1 MSLYSRFA
9 ACYEQVFPF
18 REEVYA
24 FLLSHAGQA
33 GGAVLDV
40 GCGPGHYCGRFG
52 QDGYQATG
60 IDLDEV
66 MIAEAGRHYPGV
78 LFRCLDMKRVKSSGS
93 GFSCIYSIG
102 NVIAHLRREDVFAF
116 IESVHAMLVP
126 GGHWIIQVMNWDALI
141 TLRDYSFPEKTINT
155 SDGSAVFQRRYSS
168 ITADSLIFSFSLR
181 LTSGLELF
189 DEQLNLYPVTCSE
202 YLHLHEV
209 AGFINLGQYSD
220 FSMSPVRAVPG
231 TGLVMVFEKG

>member
-24 FLLSHAGQA
+24 FLLSHAGMA

-52 QDGYQATG
+52 RDGYRAAG

-66 MIAEAGRHYPGV
+66 MIAEACRRYPGAV
-78 LFRCLDMKRVKSSGS
+78 FRCLDMKSVSAAGS

-102 NVIAHLRREDVFAF
+102 NVVAHLRRSDVIAF
-116 IESVHAMLVP
+116 IEAVHTMLVP
-126 GGHWIIQVMNWDALI
+126 GGHWIMQVMNWDALT
-141 TLRDYSFPEKTINT
+141 TLQDFSFPEKTVHMAA
-155 SDGSAVFQRRYSS
+155 GSAVFQRRYSS
-168 ITADSLIFSFSLR
+168 ITENSLVFSFSLR
-181 LTSGLELF
+181 QSSGIELF
-189 DEQLNLYPVTCSE
+189 NEQLDLYPVTCND
-202 YLHLHEV
+202 YLQLHEL
-209 AGFINLGQYSD
+209 AGFRNLGQYSD

-231 TGLVMVFEKG
+231 TGLVMSFEKV